1 MSGSTGAG
9 GSSARTSTS
18 LDGHQHRST
27 EVRQNGASDLKV
39 RKAAEEAAAYKQRF
53 HPLER
58 QLEDVKGE
66 QRRQRWM
73 LGVNLIL
80 LLGVFWRV
88 FTKT

>member
-1 MSGSTGAG
+1 MALMLSKLYNALRE
-9 GSSARTSTS
+9 A
-18 LDGHQHRST
+18 
-27 EVRQNGASDLKV
+27 GASDLKA
-39 RKAAEEAAAYKQRF
+39 REAAEEAAVYGQRF

-88 FTKT
+88 LTKT